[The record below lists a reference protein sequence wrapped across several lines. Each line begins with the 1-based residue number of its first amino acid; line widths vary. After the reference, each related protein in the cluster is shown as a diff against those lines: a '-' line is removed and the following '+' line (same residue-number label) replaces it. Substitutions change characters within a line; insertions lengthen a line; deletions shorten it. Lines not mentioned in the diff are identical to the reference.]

1 MDNLFIRIP
10 VTGGLWQGWYL
21 NGQDVVPLFDSDL
34 DTIMTKSAADLRIT
48 LLVPTTSCV
57 MTTVNIT
64 KQQLKQI
71 DSKDIAYLLD
81 DQTLTPV
88 EQLHC
93 LYAPMSDSQALA
105 IGIQQQQMQALIE
118 PFKNKDCEL
127 VAAVPDIYLL
137 PHNPQ
142 GWSLMVDGSD
152 CWLRV
157 NELFGM
163 RLEADSALAI
173 LNSAWN
179 EQAPTHV
186 QVYGEIPT
194 ELSTWLAA
202 KGEALTVEN
211 LPSLNWEQEFSKI
224 TAKHPFNFLQ
234 GKFAV
239 KTKSSLSGYWRY
251 AAIFVAI
258 SFTMQLA
265 YDATRVFQYNRVVKT
280 TKAESVKLY
289 QSLFPEERRVVNLR
303 RQIESHLAERQN
315 AGQGFMPIATRVGE
329 VLNTGSWQTQRMDFD
344 NNGLLLEVDA
354 LSLSDLEQ
362 LRQQL
367 TGQGLT
373 TETLSANSQGKG
385 IRGRLRISESS

>member
-1 MDNLFIRIP
+1 MDNLYIRLP
-10 VTGGLWQGWYL
+10 ASGGLWQGWYVK
-21 NGQDVVPLFDSDL
+21 GQEVKTLFDNDL
-34 DTIMTKSAADLRIT
+34 EVIMATGAANLRIT
-48 LLVPTTSCV
+48 LLLPTTACV
-57 MTTVNIT
+57 MSTINVTR
-64 KQQLKQI
+64 QQLKQI
-71 DSKDIAYLLD
+71 DSKDVGYLLE
-81 DQTLTPV
+81 DQTLTSV

-93 LYAPMSDSQALA
+93 LYAPLTDSQALVV
-105 IGIQQQQMQALIE
+105 GILQQQLQALIE
-118 PFKNKDCEL
+118 PFKNKQCEL
-127 VAAVPDIYLL
+127 VAAVPDVFLL

-142 GWSLMVDGSD
+142 GWSLLVDGSD

-157 NELFGM
+157 NQLFGL
-163 RLEADSALAI
+163 RLEAGAATAI
-173 LNSAWN
+173 LNSAWQ
-179 EQAPTHV
+179 EYPTANV

-194 ELSTWLAA
+194 ELTAWLNE
-202 KGEALTVEN
+202 KGEALTIEH
-211 LPSLNWEQEFSKI
+211 LPSLRWEQEFVHI
-224 TAKHPFNFLQ
+224 TNKHPFNFLQ

-239 KTKSSLSGYWRY
+239 KTPSSLSGYWRY

-258 SFTMQLA
+258 SFVTQLV
-265 YDATRVFQYNRVVKT
+265 YDATRLYQYNRVVKT

-289 QSLFPEERRVVNLR
+289 QSLFPDERRVVNLR
-303 RQIESHLAERQN
+303 RQIESHLAEKQS

-329 VLNTGSWQTQRMDFD
+329 VLNKGSWQTQRMDFD

>member
-1 MDNLFIRIP
+1 MDNLYIRIP
-10 VTGGLWQGWYL
+10 ANGGLWQGWHVKGL
-21 NGQDVVPLFDSDL
+21 DVVTLFDSDL
-34 DTIMTKSAADLRIT
+34 EAIMATGAANMRVT

-57 MTTVNIT
+57 MAVVNVT

-71 DSKDIAYLLD
+71 DSQNVAYLLE

-93 LYAPMSDSQALA
+93 LYAPMSDTQALVVA
-105 IGIQQQQMQALIE
+105 IHQQHMQSLIE
-118 PFKNKDCEL
+118 PFKNTACEL
-127 VAAVPDIYLL
+127 VAAVPDIFLL

-152 CWLRV
+152 CWLRM
-157 NELFGM
+157 NALFGM
-163 RLEADSALAI
+163 RLEADSALAV
-173 LNSAWN
+173 LNSAWH
-179 EQAPTHV
+179 EQPPT
-186 QVYGEIPT
+186 QVKIYGEIPN
-194 ELSTWLAA
+194 ELNTWLTA
-202 KGEALTVEN
+202 KGAALTVEQ
-211 LPSLNWEQEFSKI
+211 LPSLNWAQEFSHM

-251 AAIFVAI
+251 AAIFVGITFAV
-258 SFTMQLA
+258 QLA
-265 YDATRVFQYNRVVKT
+265 YDATRIFQYNRVVKT

-289 QSLFPEERRVVNLR
+289 QTLFPDERRVVNLR
-303 RQIESHLAERQN
+303 RQIESHLSERQS
-315 AGQGFMPIATRVGE
+315 AGQGFVSVATKVGE
-329 VLNTGSWQTQRMDFD
+329 VLNSGSWQTQRLDFD

-367 TGQGLT
+367 TNQGLT
-373 TETLSANSQGKG
+373 TETLSANSQGTG